1 MGLYEKSIKYFQKAK
16 RLERQP
22 IILKGLAG
30 TYYAMEKYEDSLMC
44 FKESLELN
52 SDISQA
58 DCNLFDNEVFRKK
71 YDFLSLKEKIRLQK
85 RNSHY
90 FEESDVIDV
99 IIEVVN

>member
-1 MGLYEKSIKYFQKAK
+1 
-16 RLERQP
+16 
-22 IILKGLAG
+22 
-30 TYYAMEKYEDSLMC
+30 MEKYEDSLMC
-44 FKESLELN
+44 FKESLALN